1 MTTTQTWTTR
11 TLLAWMGKAFAD
23 EGLDSPR
30 LSAEILMAHVLGC
43 ERLGLYTAAD
53 RPASADELSS
63 LRALTARALKHEPV
77 QYLTEDA
84 RFYGMD
90 LKTDRRAL
98 IPRPSTE
105 TLVDAV
111 IEHLR
116 SEEAPDGS
124 VLDLCTGSG
133 CVALALAR
141 ALQGRSVVATDVSAD
156 ALALAA
162 ENAVALGLAERVVFR
177 QGSLFAAV
185 EPGERF
191 AAIATN
197 PPYIPDHE
205 WGDVEPNV
213 KDHEPHLALRG
224 GGDGLD
230 LVRPI
235 VQGAAEWLEPGGL
248 LAVEIAS
255 CTAEEVRAM
264 LEAQGSFERVRALK
278 DFEGLDRVAVALR
291 RR

>member
-1 MTTTQTWTTR
+1 
-11 TLLAWMGKAFAD
+11 MGKAFAGK
-23 EGLDSPR
+23 GLDSPR

-43 ERLGLYTAAD
+43 ERLDLYTAAD
-53 RPASADELSS
+53 RPASADELAM

-90 LKTDRRAL
+90 LKADPRAL
-98 IPRPSTE
+98 IPRLSTE

-111 IEHLR
+111 VEHLR
-116 SEEAPDGS
+116 RDEAPDGA

-141 ALQGRSVVATDVSAD
+141 ALPDRAMVATDISAE

-162 ENAVALGLAERVVFR
+162 ENAEALGLAERVVFR
-177 QGSLFAAV
+177 EGSLFEAL

-191 AAIATN
+191 AAIASN

-205 WGDVEPNV
+205 WGAVEPNV

-224 GGDGLD
+224 GGDGLE

-235 VQGAAEWLEPGGL
+235 VQVAADWLEPGGL
-248 LAVEIAS
+248 LAIEIAS
-255 CTAEEVRAM
+255 CTAEHVRAM
-264 LEAQGSFERVRALK
+264 LEAQGSYEHVRVLK